1 MKLIGYAR
9 VSSSD
14 QNLERQIAALRSAGC
29 DVIFREKVSGRDI
42 QNRPQLEKA
51 IDALGIGWVL
61 VVAEWDRAT
70 RSMMDGIEIMQRIA
84 ARDAYIKVLDKPHL
98 DLTSP
103 VGRGLLAFLS
113 AIAQDERERI
123 VKRAT
128 DGWNLAK
135 ARGVKM
141 GRKHKLTS
149 HQRRLAMK
157 MLGDGQTHREIGKF
171 FNVSHRTIGRIR
183 LTDREAS
190 IQL

>member
-42 QNRPQLEKA
+42 RNRPQLEKA
-51 IDALGIGWVL
+51 IDALGLGWVL

-70 RSMMDGIEIMQRIA
+70 RSMMDGIEIMQRVA
-84 ARDAYIKVLDKPHL
+84 AREAFIKVLDKPHL

-103 VGRGLLAFLS
+103 MGRGLLALLS

-123 VKRAT
+123 VKRAN
-128 DGWNLAK
+128 DGWKLAK

-141 GRKHKLTS
+141 GRKHKLS
-149 HQRRLAMK
+149 PHQRRLAGK
-157 MLGDGQTHREIGKF
+157 MLAEGKSQREIGMY
-171 FNVSHRTIGRIR
+171 FNVSHRTIGRMQIPA
-183 LTDREAS
+183 E
-190 IQL
+190 IE